1 MTTLEKC
8 DCVAKDDESEEVVA
22 SEEIASTEVLDS
34 PIDVDKAENLM
45 KEMEEALGKLHDLL
59 DTLDTEKAEEDEE
72 EEEEEEEE
80 AEAEAEE
87 EEEEEEDEE
96 EAKSE
101 DAEKTDLAKA
111 VKILKSAGINI
122 YAGKKQTPAPA
133 PKRSTPKPTNWSE
146 FSKSLDEIDRMA
158 EKAGRGY

>member
-72 EEEEEEEE
+72 EEEEEEEAE
-80 AEAEAEE
+80 AEEEAEE
-87 EEEEEEDEE
+87 EEEEEEE

-133 PKRSTPKPTNWSE
+133 PKSSTPKPTNWSE
-146 FSKSLDEIDRMA
+146 FSKSLDEIDRLS
-158 EKAGRGY
+158 EKAGGGY

>member
-8 DCVAKDDESEEVVA
+8 DCVNKDDESEEVVA
-22 SEEIASTEVLDS
+22 SEEIASTEALDS

-59 DTLDTEKAEEDEE
+59 DTLDTEKAEDEEDEE
-72 EEEEEEEE
+72 DEDEEDEE
-80 AEAEAEE
+80 AEAEEDE
-87 EEEEEEDEE
+87 DEEDEEEE

-101 DAEKTDLAKA
+101 DAKKTDLAKA
-111 VKILKSAGINI
+111 VEILKSAGINI
-122 YAGKKQTPAPA
+122 YAGKKRTPA
-133 PKRSTPKPTNWSE
+133 PKRSTPKPVNWTE
-146 FSKSLDEIDRMA
+146 FSKSLDEVDRMA